1 MAVMITEETKL
12 IWSVKS
18 VLSLS
23 LERLHVCP
31 KGRQRGKPEILTLH
45 CKNTGV
51 FFFYD
56 YPGSQSRSL
65 RWRELAK
72 SNGLVL
78 FGFRTSLTS

>member
-1 MAVMITEETKL
+1 MAPGMAVMITEETKL

-51 FFFYD
+51 FFFMTT
-56 YPGSQSRSL
+56 
-65 RWRELAK
+65 
-72 SNGLVL
+72 LVL
-78 FGFRTSLTS
+78 KVVH